1 MKNKIFSFIAIA
13 NMLLASSTTIIAAND
28 STISTKEV
36 VIQKVENARKKTH
49 DVKDYIDERLN
60 DTIIN
65 THDIAINHSSNE
77 LIQYHNN
84 RVDAE
89 LEVIEEAM
97 SFVERLGKGF
107 TILIAIII
115 ILVILGNYISR
126 RQKYKII
133 EKAIE
138 NNYPL
143 PPGFITNM
151 SPRLVS
157 RTTLSIWECPHTK
170 RSGR

>member
-49 DVKDYIDERLN
+49 DVKEYIDERIN

-77 LIQYHNN
+77 KYNFFMVHCKFSSKFPI
-84 RVDAE
+84 
-89 LEVIEEAM
+89 
-97 SFVERLGKGF
+97 SFY
-107 TILIAIII
+107 AIKLMNIYT
-115 ILVILGNYISR
+115 V
-126 RQKYKII
+126 
-133 EKAIE
+133 E
-138 NNYPL
+138 NNPC
-143 PPGFITNM
+143 F
-151 SPRLVS
+151 SFR
-157 RTTLSIWECPHTK
+157 
-170 RSGR
+170 